1 MTTPFIFLIL
11 DAISRISIPP
21 LRHLFSASGRLKT
34 NKTTCQAYVLI
45 FGGNVFPK
53 MKGINTNILLP
64 HEKIL
69 IHFHI
74 CMRIHNKKLS
84 SSGIY
89 QEEDNISQKV
99 CPSSIY

>member
-1 MTTPFIFLIL
+1 M
-11 DAISRISIPP
+11 
-21 LRHLFSASGRLKT
+21 
-34 NKTTCQAYVLI
+34 
-45 FGGNVFPK
+45 FPK